1 MIVNERFTAY
11 SNSLDR
17 GNTQL
22 LDEIETEALRT
33 DVPVIRK
40 ETQICLKLFLAL
52 KKPASINI
60 RSKVPHSCGSTSAA
74 SPSTNVM
81 ESSMPARLKFAR
93 AIGIRFS

>member
-40 ETQICLKLFLAL
+40 ETQICLKLFLFL
-52 KKPASINI
+52 
-60 RSKVPHSCGSTSAA
+60 
-74 SPSTNVM
+74 
-81 ESSMPARLKFAR
+81 
-93 AIGIRFS
+93 